1 MKKFDQ
7 IKEEMGDNSKRFE
20 AYQSQVETKKLEISA
35 LESEI
40 ESIQLIEKRHVK
52 VQTDVAEERKRVTT
66 QVEAFRNL
74 NKALKDQIKNLQAA
88 ASSS

>member
-1 MKKFDQ
+1 
-7 IKEEMGDNSKRFE
+7 MGDNSKRFE

-74 NKALKDQIKNLQAA
+74 NKALKDQIKNL
-88 ASSS
+88 